1 MSWIGALL
9 IIVGYLF
16 VIYKQR
22 IGFFMQTAG
31 CVLMISLYL
40 GKDGGIV
47 LVNSIFIA
55 VNVLGYLKWRNNV

>member
-22 IGFFMQTAG
+22 IGFFIQTAG
-31 CVLMISLYL
+31 CILMISLYL
-40 GKDGGIV
+40 GEDGGVV
-47 LVNSIFIA
+47 LVNSIFVI
-55 VNVLGYLKWRNNV
+55 VNVLGYIKWRNNV